1 MTNPFRRGAP
11 ASPRGSAKLRDP
23 WVLIE
28 RAEVTEKAM
37 FGARHV
43 VGVGML
49 GRQGG
54 VSGETCRLCAK
65 PAGVRARI
73 IPQRREPREVRLAKP
88 GRGKVGRKVDA

>member
-54 VSGETCRLCAK
+54 V
-65 PAGVRARI
+65 
-73 IPQRREPREVRLAKP
+73 
-88 GRGKVGRKVDA
+88 